1 MANYTFGDVDEIVC
15 QHTLGEF
22 RFNPKSNESATI
34 DKGGIRANDDAN
46 QLTSNGQM
54 MSQMN
59 RVRWGVECPVAV
71 DMIND
76 VELEN
81 VSKLA
86 AHPDLGTWTFSMING
101 AVYKGKG
108 RPVGDIQTD
117 SNAGTMTLKIAGGGT
132 LEKI

>member
-22 RFNPKSNESATI
+22 RFNPKSNESFTI

-46 QLTSNGQM
+46 QVTSNGQM

-59 RVRWGVECPVAV
+59 RVLWFFEGPVAV
-71 DMIND
+71 DTIND
-76 VELEN
+76 IELEN
-81 VSKLA
+81 VSKLSG
-86 AHPDLGTWTFSMING
+86 HPDLGTWTFSMVNG

-117 SNAGTMTLKIAGGGT
+117 SNAGTMTLKIAGGGI

>member
-34 DKGGIRANDDAN
+34 DKGGIRANDDVN
-46 QLTSNGQM
+46 QVTSNGQM

-59 RVRWGVECPVAV
+59 RIRWSVESTVAV
-71 DMIND
+71 DTIDD

-81 VSKLA
+81 VSKLS
-86 AHPDLGTWTFSMING
+86 AHPDLGTWTFSMVNG
-101 AVYKGKG
+101 AIYKGKG

-117 SNAGTMTLKIAGGGT
+117 ANAGTMTLKVSGGGV

>member
-22 RFNPKSNESATI
+22 RFNPKSNESFTI

-46 QLTSNGQM
+46 QVTSNGQM

-59 RVRWGVECPVAV
+59 RVRWSIEGPVAV
-71 DMIND
+71 DTIND

-81 VSKLA
+81 VTKLA
-86 AHPDLGTWTFSMING
+86 GHPDLGTWTFSMVNG

-117 SNAGTMTLKIAGGGT
+117 SNAGTMTLKIAGGGV